1 MRNRIAICL
10 LTFSGCIL
18 LHGVAHGQGRRTYEP
33 SSPTVSPYLNLLRSN
48 LGPLPNYHSLVR
60 PQMRQQSFNRGATQ
74 VLDYNRRQI
83 NSIENSPVIQ
93 RGAIQVRQAGVRPT
107 GLVGR
112 FQYFSHFYAQPQAS
126 GRSR

>member
-1 MRNRIAICL
+1 MRIRTAVSVL
-10 LTFSGCIL
+10 MFLGCIL

-60 PQMRQQSFNRGATQ
+60 PQMRQQAFNRGATQ

-83 NSIENSPVIQ
+83 NSIENSPVLQQ
-93 RGAIQVRQAGVRPT
+93 RPIQVREAGIRPT